1 MTLSRYRVELT
12 AQVAGLFATGWIV
25 WTTSVA
31 PYAKGARL
39 GPKIAWSL
47 EISFCALLWS
57 AAIALALRLMT
68 LSASCEDTPPTPLRV
83 SAVAVWFAP
92 AIILFLQFSPIGM
105 AAGLAL
111 IVSAARLLSAP
122 WRNPFTDTG
131 PQPRYFRQTLII
143 STVFQIGAVSLLLGR
158 RAPACAL
165 LVMAVAMFTSLA
177 IGAGAWAQDR
187 PPNLPRSVLGLALTV
202 MLALTV
208 GHVAGGSGWGFGWG
222 SGWGFAFQTTS
233 DDDGKVAS
241 GWSKQSADRETPFA
255 DVPGDYPRVILW
267 P

>member
-47 EISFCALLWS
+47 EIAFCALLWS
-57 AAIALALRLMT
+57 AAIALALRMMM
-68 LSASCEDTPPTPLRV
+68 LSASFEDTPPTPLRV

-92 AIILFLQFSPIGM
+92 AIILFLQFSPLGM

-111 IVSAARLLSAP
+111 VVSAARLLSAP
-122 WRNPFTDTG
+122 WRNPFPDAG
-131 PQPRYFRQTLII
+131 PLPFAWAESSQRYFRQTLII
-143 STVFQIGAVSLLLGR
+143 STVFQIGALSLLLGR

-165 LVMAVAMFTSLA
+165 LVMAAAMLTSLA

-208 GHVAGGSGWGFGWG
+208 GHVAGGSSW
-222 SGWGFAFQTTS
+222 AS
-233 DDDGKVAS
+233 DGARV
-241 GWSKQSADRETPFA
+241 
-255 DVPGDYPRVILW
+255 GDLHS
-267 P
+267 